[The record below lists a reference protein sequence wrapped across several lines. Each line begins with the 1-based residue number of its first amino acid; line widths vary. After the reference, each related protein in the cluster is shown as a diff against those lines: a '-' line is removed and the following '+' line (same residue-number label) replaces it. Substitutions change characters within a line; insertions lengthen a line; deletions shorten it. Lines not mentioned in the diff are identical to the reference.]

1 MREKGLLAACVLS
14 FVLAVALAAFDANG
28 GGLIERYYMDFGFM
42 LGVGALFILVAV
54 NMDGMPATVVK
65 GEAVPLEGALDAVD
79 AGEGCVRGAD
89 AKDGRAE
96 GMREGQS
103 LVWRRVFTVAFAL
116 TLLDAVM
123 WLGSSYSV
131 FS

>member
-1 MREKGLLAACVLS
+1 M
-14 FVLAVALAAFDANG
+14 
-28 GGLIERYYMDFGFM
+28 
-42 LGVGALFILVAV
+42 
-54 NMDGMPATVVK
+54 
-65 GEAVPLEGALDAVD
+65 
-79 AGEGCVRGAD
+79 RGAD

-96 GMREGQS
+96 GMREGQAF
-103 LVWRRVFTVAFAL
+103 VWRRVFTVAFAL